1 LPDDSG
7 SKIEELMNPEDDL
20 KKKIV
25 TLAKNMRI
33 WNNINIKAKNSF
45 KNQFEVI
52 LDLGLNKYKME
63 KTRFLSW
70 SYTKSA

>member
-25 TLAKNMRI
+25 TLANNMRI
-33 WNNINIKAKNSF
+33 WNNINIKAKNSI